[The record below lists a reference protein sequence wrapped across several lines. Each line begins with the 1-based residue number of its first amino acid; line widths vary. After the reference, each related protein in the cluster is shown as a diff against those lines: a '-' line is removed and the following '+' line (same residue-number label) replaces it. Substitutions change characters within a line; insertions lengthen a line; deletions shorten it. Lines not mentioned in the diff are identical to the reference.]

1 LRAGAVT
8 LAGTR
13 ERGGVCAFS
22 APTAV
27 HDPPEAGA
35 ATGVLDGLREHLS
48 SQAFSMCFGV
58 AEERP
63 GSVLALPN
71 EFVRGVVSR
80 RFGDELRRWAEST
93 GVVGVELVVDPALRH
108 PPGPAIDAAE
118 DHDLDTFLRA
128 GPSPSAAPFP
138 LGLTTRLLA
147 ERGFWSL
154 APGVR
159 ADGFAVDDLR
169 GTLSV
174 EPGRL
179 GGVPPLRWT
188 PTD

>member
-1 LRAGAVT
+1 MGGKT
-8 LAGTR
+8 LQ
-13 ERGGVCAFS
+13 
-22 APTAV
+22 
-27 HDPPEAGA
+27 
-35 ATGVLDGLREHLS
+35 ATGPTS
-48 SQAFSMCFGV
+48 
-58 AEERP
+58 
-63 GSVLALPN
+63 
-71 EFVRGVVSR
+71 RGH
-80 RFGDELRRWAEST
+80 AT
-93 GVVGVELVVDPALRH
+93 ALRH

-118 DHDLDTFLRA
+118 DHDLDAFLRA

-138 LGLTTRLLA
+138 PGLTTRLLA

-179 GGVPPLRWT
+179 GAPGMFDAVVFTGLLSLWGSESRAT
-188 PTD
+188 PSRPAFATSSPFSG